1 MITVLANPHRFMAF
15 SRWAAALLG
24 LLAVGLIG
32 WGLALGLTAPPDYQQ
47 GETVRIMFVHV
58 PADWTA
64 MLAYACLGGASF
76 LSLVFRHAVADAAAK
91 AAAPLGAAFTAAALV
106 TGSLWGKPMW
116 GTWWAWGDSRVVSVL
131 VLFLL
136 FVGYMALR
144 ASIED
149 EAKAARAAEILA
161 LVGLLDLPVIK
172 FSVDWWNTL
181 HQGESIFRAG
191 GPIIAAVYL
200 VPLFIT
206 GAGYAAAFGALW
218 LVRTRT
224 EIMRRRAAS
233 LTLRAALR

>member
-15 SRWAAALLG
+15 SRWAAPLLG
-24 LLAVGLIG
+24 ILAVALIG
-32 WGLALGLTAPPDYQQ
+32 WGLALGLAVPPDYQQ
-47 GETVRIMFVHV
+47 GDTVRIMFVHV
-58 PADWTA
+58 PAAWTA
-64 MLAYACLGGASF
+64 MAAYGCLGAASF
-76 LSLVFRHAVADAAAK
+76 VSLVFRHAVADAAAK
-91 AAAPLGAAFTAAALV
+91 AAAPLGAAFTGAALV

-116 GTWWAWGDSRVVSVL
+116 GTWWAWGDSRLVSVL

-149 EAKAARAAEILA
+149 EAKAARAGEILA
-161 LVGLLDLPVIK
+161 LVGLVNLPVIK

-191 GPIIAAVYL
+191 GPTISGVYL
-200 VPLFIT
+200 TPLFLV

-218 LVRTRT
+218 LTRTRA
-224 EIMRRRAAS
+224 EVRRRRAVGLA
-233 LTLRAALR
+233 LRAAL